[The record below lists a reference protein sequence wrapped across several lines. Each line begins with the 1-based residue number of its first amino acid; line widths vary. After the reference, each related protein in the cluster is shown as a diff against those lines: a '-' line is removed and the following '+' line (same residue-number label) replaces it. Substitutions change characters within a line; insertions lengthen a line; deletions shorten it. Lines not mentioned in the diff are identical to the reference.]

1 MSELRY
7 DLLDDRWTL
16 YAPGRAARPHDVPLA
31 FVRAPRPAFDPLCP
45 FCPGNEDRLAGILFE
60 RRGPHPEVPWAT
72 RVVPNKY
79 PIVSGNAV
87 PADARAGLGGSHEV
101 VIETPRH
108 DRQLAD
114 MATDEIEAILDTY
127 RGRFLAHAARA
138 AWTVAFRN
146 HGPSAGISL
155 VHAHGH
161 VLSTLTLPPLV
172 EAREWRA
179 ERFFSETGRCHLC
192 EALAHEQR
200 EGGRL
205 VRETDRLAAF
215 VPYAAEVRFELW
227 VVPRR
232 HCSDFAFASDAE
244 LVELGSLLKTLLGD
258 LRRQAG
264 DPDYNFV
271 ILSAT
276 ATRRASP
283 AWHWLL
289 RLRPRTT
296 AIGGFELASGV
307 AVNPSLPEI
316 DAAQLRGGQ

>member
-7 DLLDDRWTL
+7 DFLDDRWTL
-16 YAPGRAARPHDVPLA
+16 YAPKRADRPHDVPLA
-31 FVRAPRPAFDPLCP
+31 FVRAPRPTFDPLCP

-60 RRGPHPEVPWAT
+60 HPGRRPEDAWAT

-79 PIVSGNAV
+79 PIVTGNDMA
-87 PADARAGLGGSHEV
+87 AEARAGLGGSHEV

-114 MATDEIEAILDTY
+114 MSTDEIEAILDTY
-127 RGRFLAHAARA
+127 RGRYLAHAAGA

-155 VHAHGH
+155 LHAHGH
-161 VLSTLTLPPLV
+161 VLSTLTVPPLV
-172 EAREWRA
+172 EARERRA
-179 ERFFSETGRCHLC
+179 ERFFDETGGCHLC
-192 EALAHEQR
+192 EALAREQR
-200 EGGRL
+200 EGIRL
-205 VRETDRLAAF
+205 VRWTDRFAAF

-227 VVPRR
+227 IVPRR
-232 HCSDFAFASDAE
+232 HGSDFASTSDHDLAD
-244 LVELGSLLKTLLGD
+244 LARLMKRILLD
-258 LRRQAG
+258 LRGLAG

-271 ILSAT
+271 ILSAS
-276 ATRRASP
+276 AGRRTSP
-283 AWHWLL
+283 AWHWFL

-296 AIGGFELASGV
+296 AIGGFELPSGV

-316 DAAQLRGGQ
+316 DAAELRGGR

>member
-16 YAPGRAARPHDVPLA
+16 YAPARAARPHDVPIP
-31 FVRAPRPAFDPLCP
+31 FVRTPRPAFDPLCP
-45 FCPGNEDRLAGILFE
+45 FCPGNEGRLAGILFE
-60 RRGPHPEVPWAT
+60 QPGRRPADPWAT
-72 RVVPNKY
+72 RVVPNRY
-79 PIVSGNAV
+79 PIVADSGVA
-87 PADARAGLGGSHEV
+87 ADARAELCGRHEV

-114 MATDEIEAILDTY
+114 MSTDEIEAILDTY
-127 RGRFLAHAARA
+127 RSRYLAHAGGA

-155 VHAHGH
+155 LHAHGH
-161 VLSTLTLPPLV
+161 VISTLTVPPLV
-172 EAREWRA
+172 EARERRA
-179 ERFFSETGRCHLC
+179 ERFFDESGHCHLC
-192 EALAHEQR
+192 EALARERR
-200 EGGRL
+200 EGIRL
-205 VRETDRLAAF
+205 LHETDRFAAF

-227 VVPRR
+227 VVPRW
-232 HCSDFAFASDAE
+232 HCGDFASTSDRDLAD
-244 LVELGSLLKTLLGD
+244 LARLMKRILLD
-258 LRRQAG
+258 LRGQAG

-271 ILSAT
+271 ILSAS
-276 ATRRASP
+276 AARRASP

-316 DAAQLRGGQ
+316 DAAQLRGAR